1 MSLSLHAG
9 LWRGCNSKLRV
20 CLVFSLLHT
29 LAHSSMENDLHAR
42 VQTLARLRRGGI
54 GVSDRWDSSGG
65 TDRYNHLT
73 SYTAPA
79 AFLIPANS
87 ASPFAQTRQDLRR
100 LLRPPRRW
108 PCDRRAAEQRDELA
122 AVHSITSSAIAS
134 TPGGMVRP
142 SALAVCRLMT
152 SSNLVGCST
161 GRSPACAPRRIL
173 STYSPA
179 RRHRS

>member
-1 MSLSLHAG
+1 MLEVDNKVSLSLHAG

-108 PCDRRAAEQRDELA
+108 PCDPEPPISVMNSR
-122 AVHSITSSAIAS
+122 
-134 TPGGMVRP
+134 
-142 SALAVCRLMT
+142 RLM
-152 SSNLVGCST
+152 
-161 GRSPACAPRRIL
+161 GRQQSVMKVRRFIRLPRRQ
-173 STYSPA
+173 S
-179 RRHRS
+179 